1 MSWWLWMLLGMALT
15 ILELQMPGSF
25 FLLGFGLSAVVIG
38 FATGAGI
45 GGPPSLQWLLFSV
58 LAIGNIL
65 VLRKLFGVG
74 DSTGL
79 GAGTVNTLVGAEA
92 VITEDVSVGG
102 VGKAEL
108 RGTTWTARNAG
119 EVALIKGQRCQVVR
133 IEGLALWL
141 RSA

>member
-1 MSWWLWMLLGMALT
+1 MPWWLWMLLGMALT

-25 FLLGFGLSAVVIG
+25 FLLGFGLSAMVIG
-38 FATGAGI
+38 LAAGAGI
-45 GGPPSLQWLLFSV
+45 GGPTWLQWLLFS
-58 LAIGNIL
+58 LLSIGDIL
-65 VLRKLFGVG
+65 VLRKLFLRGEAG
-74 DSTGL
+74 RNGE
-79 GAGTVNTLVGAEA
+79 GAVNTLVGAEA
-92 VITEDVSVGG
+92 VITEEVTVGG

-119 EVALIKGQRCQVVR
+119 DATLVRGQRCQVVR

>member
-1 MSWWLWMLLGMALT
+1 MPWWLWMLLGMALA

-38 FATGAGI
+38 LATGAGI
-45 GGPPSLQWLLFSV
+45 GGPTWLQWLLFSALSIV
-58 LAIGNIL
+58 DIL
-65 VLRKLFGVG
+65 VLRRLFLRGEAG
-74 DSTGL
+74 RDS
-79 GAGTVNTLVGAEA
+79 AGTVNTLVGAEA
-92 VITEDVSVGG
+92 VITEEVAVGG

-119 EVALIKGQRCQVVR
+119 EVPLARGQRCHVVR

-141 RSA
+141 RAA